1 MRKFR
6 CGTFPW
12 NTKKKRVFMQK
23 DLVKS
28 PQLCYNVFNEREGS
42 TNQLLPSPA
51 SAGRNKN
58 YIMAHSSNK

>member
-1 MRKFR
+1 MPKE
-6 CGTFPW
+6 
-12 NTKKKRVFMQK
+12 
-23 DLVKS
+23 LVKS
-28 PQLCYNVFNEREGS
+28 GQLWYNVFNEREGS